1 MRYLRYHLML
11 RTLVRSLSLVA
22 ILAGTVAVSAPA
34 EAAPKAQTSTAVHK
48 QARKAKKSARKTQ
61 KHQKRKAR
69 LAKKRAKAAPAQ

>member
-1 MRYLRYHLML
+1 ML

-22 ILAGTVAVSAPA
+22 ILAGTAVVSAPA
-34 EAAPKAQTSTAVHK
+34 EAAPRAQSSKAVHE

-61 KHQKRKAR
+61 KHQKRKAK

>member
-1 MRYLRYHLML
+1 ML

-48 QARKAKKSARKTQ
+48 QARKAKKSTRKAGKHAKHKAARK
-61 KHQKRKAR
+61 H
-69 LAKKRAKAAPAQ
+69 AKAHRAQ